1 MNCSHHHG
9 VGLQQLPGHRENP
22 QAPAP
27 HRSGVEGRLVVPG
40 GGGGGGGAPPD
51 PARPGLL
58 VPTLGTEISFLDFI
72 VKLSSHH

>member
-1 MNCSHHHG
+1 MNCSHQHRVRLH
-9 VGLQQLPGHRENP
+9 QLPGHRDNP
-22 QAPAP
+22 EAPTG